1 MRSKGAQRTTRSAL
15 GFDTLEDRSLLNHAW
30 GPLTQNWQPS
40 GGHGDPPAP
49 TFAIN
54 FIQPAGLFSG
64 SLNSWGQGQ
73 SFPASSSPVAG
84 FGSGPEQAAPSPASP
99 SGLSPQAAATPAV
112 QPAAVPTEPARPVET
127 ATGTFAPRSS
137 KPVTT
142 DDSGAVLALGTGPGT
157 TNALPPGISGDP
169 IDGLVLQGGTGSA
182 QAALFVTST
191 SDFAASLSPSTVAAG
206 QITPGLQLRLVPLA
220 SSARIDSTSR
230 PVEIVPAH
238 LPAPRGADLIT
249 NSGLFRNWQFDGRL
263 SRLFGDPREPF
274 EPQSHGDSYLSW
286 VALALVAFEAARRW
300 RRRSTKKPRISQR
313 FRHSLINGL
322 HWNSP

>member
-1 MRSKGAQRTTRSAL
+1 MGPRSIVPGQQFAGCGFWVWAGTGSAVTCFPVRTLSTGRRHARS
-15 GFDTLEDRSLLNHAW
+15 
-30 GPLTQNWQPS
+30 
-40 GGHGDPPAP
+40 
-49 TFAIN
+49 
-54 FIQPAGLFSG
+54 PAG
-64 SLNSWGQGQ
+64 
-73 SFPASSSPVAG
+73 SSSHGASQAG
-84 FGSGPEQAAPSPASP
+84 RDGDWN
-99 SGLSPQAAATPAV
+99 
-112 QPAAVPTEPARPVET
+112 
-127 ATGTFAPRSS
+127 FAPRSS